1 MGGAG
6 GEMPRIAPRRASA
19 NTRDRQAWKRG
30 HATNAHHDV
39 VVFTLPTVPGGRD
52 WLRLLD
58 TNLPDQD
65 EDMEDALPFKF
76 GHPYEVTGRSLLLFL
91 LRPSKGQPTR

>member
-1 MGGAG
+1 M
-6 GEMPRIAPRRASA
+6 
-19 NTRDRQAWKRG
+19 
-30 HATNAHHDV
+30 

-58 TNLPDQD
+58 TNPPDQD

-76 GHPYEVTGRSLLLFL
+76 ARPYEVTGRSLLPFL
-91 LRPSKGQPTR
+91 LRPKKQLADGPLGQT

>member
-1 MGGAG
+1 M
-6 GEMPRIAPRRASA
+6 
-19 NTRDRQAWKRG
+19 
-30 HATNAHHDV
+30 
-39 VVFTLPTVPGGRD
+39 LPTVPGGRD

-65 EDMEDALPFKF
+65 EDMEDALPFEF

-91 LRPSKGQPTR
+91 LRPKKQLADGPWGRPEAF